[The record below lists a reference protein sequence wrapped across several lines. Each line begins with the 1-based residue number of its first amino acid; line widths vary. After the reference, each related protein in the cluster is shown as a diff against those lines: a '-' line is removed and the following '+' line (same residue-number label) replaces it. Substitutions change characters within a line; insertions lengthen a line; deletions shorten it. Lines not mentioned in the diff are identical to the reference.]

1 MKYRLS
7 PREIPRAEP
16 KGFTESSDDISSYTP
31 TQVTIQS
38 FSISS
43 TSQYFLVLG
52 PPEEAQYGFVLPLG
66 AIRTRI
72 GLPGLRRP
80 QYKKLLAS
88 RGGSIIKQYSNIP
101 LFGD

>member
-1 MKYRLS
+1 MMKYCLS
-7 PREIPRAEP
+7 PREIPWVDPE
-16 KGFTESSDDISSYTP
+16 GFPSGSGDISLYTP
-31 TQVTIQS
+31 TRVKIQS

-72 GLPGLRRP
+72 QLPGLRRP
-80 QYKKLLAS
+80 QYKKIFTS
-88 RGGSIIKQYSNIP
+88 RGN
-101 LFGD
+101 